1 MTLTQKMFET
11 LFLKNS
17 IEKSKD
23 VDYSKGEFILT
34 FRFDKDNTSMLFDAW
49 LSEKQIIDLAE
60 KEFGKGETGLV
71 FDEEDYLD
79 MSKSEI
85 LNYLNEN
92 AERLALHVPEWEIE
106 TQID

>member
-1 MTLTQKMFET
+1 
-11 LFLKNS
+11 
-17 IEKSKD
+17 
-23 VDYSKGEFILT
+23 
-34 FRFDKDNTSMLFDAW
+34 MLFDAW